1 MTPERGRAD
10 PQPLHQAAWPDMFAN
25 LQTAYAELAQA
36 QFDLQERVG
45 VIQEARDLFQQVIAS
60 MSEALFLTDVT
71 GQVITANPAASMLL
85 RSGNTDLVGKPFS
98 AMLGASAVPGTPWQL
113 LELAAGGS
121 VSGLEVAAQASD
133 GTVVVLSMSCTI
145 VRDKRG
151 KIVGMLAIAS
161 DIAERKRAEEERSQ
175 LLASEQAARAEA
187 ETANRA
193 KDEFLAILSHEL
205 RTPLNAMFGW
215 VMLLRSGSLDAATA
229 TRGLEVIERNLRLQ
243 TQLIE
248 DLLDVSRIVSGKLQL
263 DIRPVDLGSII
274 EAAIETVSPAA
285 RAKAIDLQKTIEPLT
300 GRVVGDPTRLQQIV
314 WNLVSNAVKFT
325 PHRGSVVVGLRQMDT
340 EAQITV
346 RDTGKGISADLLPFV
361 FDRFRQADSSSSRVH
376 GGLGLGLAIVR
387 HLVELHGG
395 TVRAESEGEGRGAR
409 FTVQLPLPTAQSPIN
424 AGAARVSLQGAD
436 ADTNQ
441 TLAGMKVLVVDD
453 GADDRQL
460 HTLILERCGAEVT
473 AVGGAQEAFR
483 ALEAARPDVIVS
495 DLAMPGQDGYAM
507 ISQLRNTERRH
518 GSRAIPAIALTA
530 YASEEERRRTL
541 AVGFQMHVHKPVV
554 PADLVVAVARVAG
567 RFRDARERTA

>member
-285 RAKAIDLQKTIEPLT
+285 RAKAIDLQTTIEPLT

-340 EAQITV
+340 GAQITV

-436 ADTNQ
+436 ADTDQ

-554 PADLVVAVARVAG
+554 PADLVAAVARVAG

>member
-554 PADLVVAVARVAG
+554 PADLVAAVARVAG

>member
-1 MTPERGRAD
+1 M
-10 PQPLHQAAWPDMFAN
+10 
-25 LQTAYAELAQA
+25 
-36 QFDLQERVG
+36 V
-45 VIQEARDLFQQVIAS
+45 
-60 MSEALFLTDVT
+60 
-71 GQVITANPAASMLL
+71 
-85 RSGNTDLVGKPFS
+85 
-98 AMLGASAVPGTPWQL
+98 GASAVPGTPWQL

-285 RAKAIDLQKTIEPLT
+285 RAKAIDLQTTIEPLT

-436 ADTNQ
+436 ADTDQ

-554 PADLVVAVARVAG
+554 PADLVAAVARVAG